1 MSKQMIMIACFR
13 SESCES
19 QLLIGEG
26 FTIIEAIVRAVEYSM
41 TEDQIFKVVQD
52 YGPHDYD
59 GLFEWYISRGI
70 YLSEPLVLSDRTPIK
85 SKKS

>member
-26 FTIIEAIVRAVEYSM
+26 FTIIEAIVRSVEYSM
-41 TEDQIFKVVQD
+41 TEDQIFKVVQT
-52 YGPHDYD
+52 YGPQDYE

-70 YLSEPLVLSDRTPIK
+70 YISEPLVLTDRSPIK
-85 SKKS
+85 PKKS